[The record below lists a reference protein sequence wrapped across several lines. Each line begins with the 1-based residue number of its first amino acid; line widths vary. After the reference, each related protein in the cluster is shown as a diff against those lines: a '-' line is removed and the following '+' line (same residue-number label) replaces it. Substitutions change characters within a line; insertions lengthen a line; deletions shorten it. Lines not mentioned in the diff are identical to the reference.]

1 MRHRT
6 QGFSLLEMIA
16 VLAISSIL
24 AGSLAPSLIR
34 TLENSHSESEADS
47 LTTMAAL
54 LTEYVMSNKRIP
66 SSNPSDWGSA
76 LAGIA
81 SVSPVNLTHN
91 QRNHARA
98 LFFDPLFL
106 SNTESNFS
114 GFTQNLGLLNKP
126 PSPRI
131 LIISN
136 LASNTP
142 TSHLTSL
149 QFNAI
154 WNQTNDAI
162 FVESKKVK
170 IERVNL
176 ASYFHQ
182 VLLTNQNSNSAAFSL
197 DLGSA
202 GTVPPMS
209 GTTDGEAIRYIIKST
224 QLRLLAAPY
233 PTGLV
238 QTTLLVN
245 ASQSFSYT
253 DTSGTWS
260 WRSP

>member
-1 MRHRT
+1 MRRLS

-34 TLENSHSESEADS
+34 SLELSHSESEAES
-47 LTTMAAL
+47 LKTMATVL
-54 LTEYVMSNKRIP
+54 IEYVMSNKRIP

-76 LAGIA
+76 LAVVA
-81 SVSPVNLTHN
+81 SVSPANLTHN
-91 QRNHARA
+91 QRNYSRA

-106 SNTESNFS
+106 TNTESNFS

-136 LASNTP
+136 LAGNT
-142 TSHLTSL
+142 TSSLLTSL

-154 WNQTNDAI
+154 WNQTNDAG
-162 FVESKKVK
+162 FVESKTIK

-176 ASYFHQ
+176 AAYFHQ
-182 VLLTNQNSNSAAFSL
+182 VLLSNQNSNSAAFSL
-197 DLGSA
+197 DLGSVGA
-202 GTVPPMS
+202 VPPIS
-209 GTTDGEAIRYIIKST
+209 GATDGEEIRHIIKST
-224 QLRLLAAPY
+224 QLRLHAAPY
-233 PTGLV
+233 PSGPV

-245 ASQSFSYT
+245 SSQSFSYT
-253 DTSGTWS
+253 NTSGSWS